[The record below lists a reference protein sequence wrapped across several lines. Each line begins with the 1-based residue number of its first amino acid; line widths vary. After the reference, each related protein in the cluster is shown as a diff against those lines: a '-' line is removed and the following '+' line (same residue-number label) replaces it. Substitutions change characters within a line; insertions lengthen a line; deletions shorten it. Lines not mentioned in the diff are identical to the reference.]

1 MNCAY
6 NEAGPDTRENMMKKI
21 FILAIAA
28 SLSASAGAL
37 AADKDEKP
45 TAVPAAKVVE
55 TPAMSE
61 IPMMKA
67 QGERMATLMEQ
78 LSKESNPEIRRRI
91 MAEAMCP
98 Q

>member
-1 MNCAY
+1 
-6 NEAGPDTRENMMKKI
+6 MKKRSMI
-21 FILAIAA
+21 VAVPGLVLALIV
-28 SLSASAGAL
+28 SLDAQ
-37 AADKDEKP
+37 AADAEEKP
-45 TAVPAAKVVE
+45 VTAPPATVGE

-61 IPMMKA
+61 IPAMKA

-78 LSKESNPEIRRRI
+78 LSKESNPDIRRRI

>member
-1 MNCAY
+1 
-6 NEAGPDTRENMMKKI
+6 MKKRSMI
-21 FILAIAA
+21 GAVPRLVLMLIV
-28 SLSASAGAL
+28 SLGAQ
-37 AADKDEKP
+37 AADTEEKP
-45 TAVPAAKVVE
+45 ATAPPATVVE
-55 TPAMSE
+55 TPAISE